1 MSVSNSSFK
10 VRTFFPRRP
19 SSGMNETGASLD
31 DIASPERY
39 QFLSWAMYLYISLY
53 IMLDHFGLFWTI
65 VYGRGIKL
73 AFFFCFFFL
82 GGFGVGFLAFSL
94 FFQQFSS
101 IFQLFSL
108 VFQCFSSIFHSSL

>member
-31 DIASPERY
+31 DIASPERC

-73 AFFFCFFFL
+73 AFFFCIFFWEGSGL
-82 GGFGVGFLAFSL
+82 GSL
-94 FFQQFSS
+94 
-101 IFQLFSL
+101 LFH
-108 VFQCFSSIFHSSL
+108 CFSSSFHQFSNCFR